1 MNRDTILA
9 AALAAPPK
17 AKLEEHREAV
27 QALRHKGFTWREIA
41 DFLTEQGVQTDHTR
55 IYRTFGEA
63 PKERHTESRNVE
75 ILRITYLGE
84 RKTKKNKSW
93 NVMEIKLSSRLG
105 QPITVIGHTWG
116 SGAAKYALGD
126 GKSIAFRNAAL
137 VIKAGGGFPMA
148 FIKAEFQAEGDYWS
162 PLEVYIMP
170 KWEALL

>member
-9 AALAAPPK
+9 VALAATPK
-17 AKLEEHREAV
+17 AKLDEHREAV
-27 QALRHKGFTWREIA
+27 QALRDKGFTWLEIA
-41 DFLTEQGVQTDHTR
+41 DFLTEQSVQPDHTR

-75 ILRITYLGE
+75 ILRITYLGV
-84 RKTKKNKSW
+84 RKTRKNKSW
-93 NVMEIKLSSRLG
+93 NVMEIELSSRLV
-105 QPITVIGHTWG
+105 QPIPVIGHTWE

-126 GKSIAFRNAAL
+126 RMSIAFRNAAL

-148 FIKAEFQAEGDYWS
+148 FITAEFQAEGDYWS
-162 PLEVYIMP
+162 PQEVYIMP